1 MQNEPLKLFIELN
14 NYEFVFAVGKNIEE
28 NEFNLIFVNSI
39 NNNINNIKNNFDEYI
54 DNQKFSD
61 FSRRRLKLLNKINF
75 QSRINA
81 DVFQIEN
88 QLYAIIQLKSF
99 LFWKKYQGKEI

>member
-1 MQNEPLKLFIELN
+1 MPHLAQGATHSLIDGVFISKYL
-14 NYEFVFAVGKNIEE
+14 
-28 NEFNLIFVNSI
+28 
-39 NNNINNIKNNFDEYI
+39 IKNNFDEYI

-88 QLYAIIQLKSF
+88 QFISSVRDFVIRFNTPSYNW
-99 LFWKKYQGKEI
+99 LFNSYYEA

>member
-1 MQNEPLKLFIELN
+1 MKKKKKIKILSSSFKFPNVRSFLYPFILFDKYL
-14 NYEFVFAVGKNIEE
+14 
-28 NEFNLIFVNSI
+28 
-39 NNNINNIKNNFDEYI
+39 IKNNFDEYI

-88 QLYAIIQLKSF
+88 QFISGVRDFVIRFNTPSYNW
-99 LFWKKYQGKEI
+99 LFNSYYEA